1 MREKFWKGEN
11 IEIYSNNY
19 IYIEGE
25 KEKER
30 EPECKETTYCFTS
43 EEGVS
48 SLEQGISSLDTD
60 DPIQPV
66 QEEIAIERVK

>member
-1 MREKFWKGEN
+1 M
-11 IEIYSNNY
+11 IHSNNY
-19 IYIEGE
+19 IYRERE

-30 EPECKETTYCFTS
+30 EPECKETTYYFTS